1 MFSTNFNFA
10 AIVIAATMMVI
21 SNCAPW
27 NDDDN
32 EGVDANLFMP
42 TASSDVPLNSRQVLQ
57 QFKRDKRK
65 TIHLYS
71 VEKWSHFV

>member
-1 MFSTNFNFA
+1 MFSNKLNFA
-10 AIVIAATMMVI
+10 AVVIAATMVVI

-27 NDDDN
+27 NYNDN
-32 EGVDANLFMP
+32 ENVDANSFMP
-42 TASSDVPLNSRQVLQ
+42 VASSDVPLNSRQVLQ

-71 VEKWSHFV
+71 VEKRSHFV